1 MPGFGGK
8 TQTTDDE
15 ESTKGLKAGSLIL
28 IDEGSFE
35 VSSKDD
41 SFHSNGDIE
50 INGGS
55 FTAAAVNFI
64 RLFNSIMQK
73 SKPDLSAFSSFNEK
87 IGC

>member
-1 MPGFGGK
+1 MPGFGGS

-28 IDEGSFE
+28 IDEGGFE

-55 FTAAAVNFI
+55 FTAATGDDGFHADSNLI
-64 RLFNSIMQK
+64 IT
-73 SKPDLSAFSSFNEK
+73 AAA
-87 IGC
+87 